1 MSKDTTLQTVAE
13 HYESLRGFLAAHI
26 QKLMRESG
34 QVKSRSAS
42 ARQKLMNLNKS
53 QFQELST
60 DVYDEMM
67 RRTDEHPCMYKFI
80 ILLLLIK
87 WYFMFVY

>member
-1 MSKDTTLQTVAE
+1 
-13 HYESLRGFLAAHI
+13 
-26 QKLMRESG
+26 MRESS

-42 ARQKLMNLNKS
+42 ARDKLMKLNKS

-67 RRTDEHPCMYKFI
+67 RRTDEHACI
-80 ILLLLIK
+80 
-87 WYFMFVY
+87 YF

>member
-1 MSKDTTLQTVAE
+1 
-13 HYESLRGFLAAHI
+13 
-26 QKLMRESG
+26 MRESG

-80 ILLLLIK
+80 ILLLLKK
-87 WYFMFVY
+87 WYFI